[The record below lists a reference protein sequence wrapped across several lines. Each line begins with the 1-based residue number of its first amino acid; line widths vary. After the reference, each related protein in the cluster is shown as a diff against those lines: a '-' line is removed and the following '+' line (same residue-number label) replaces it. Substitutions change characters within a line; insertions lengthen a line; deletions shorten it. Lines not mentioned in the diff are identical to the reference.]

1 MARFILS
8 RLVQFPLILAV
19 IYLTTFALVWI
30 APGDPLATGAG
41 QMDPADLEIL
51 RQDFNADSPW
61 TFLASYPVK
70 LLYGE
75 MGPSFQHRGKQV
87 EDIIAERLP
96 VSLVI
101 GTVAILIATA
111 AGVSLGTLA
120 AVRRDGVL
128 DWLSLSLTLFGVS
141 VPSFVVAALLFTIF
155 SVWLGWAPLGGWPG
169 TTEGRGLDNP
179 QTYIEV
185 DPSQRLLVEDEDGR
199 VHVEW
204 DLTAWQTAK
213 LVVVTSPEY
222 AHHIFLPAV
231 SLSLLPMAYIA
242 RLTRVSMIDVLGS
255 EYVRTAR
262 AKGLSRGKV
271 IFKHC
276 LRNALLPV
284 LSFLGPA
291 AAGVLVGSFVVEE
304 IFGLPGLGYYFV
316 ASVTA
321 RDQPLILGTV
331 MVYSVLLLALNLI
344 VDISYGFVDPRIEL
358 AGADGSGG
366 GK

>member
-1 MARFILS
+1 MVRFIFS
-8 RLVQFPLILAV
+8 RLVQFPLILAA
-19 IYLTTFALVWI
+19 IYLTTFAMVWL
-30 APGDPLATGAG
+30 APGDPLQSGER
-41 QMDPADLEIL
+41 QMNPEDVEIL
-51 RQDFNADSPW
+51 RRDFNAESPW
-61 TFLASYPVK
+61 SFLAAYPVK
-70 LLYGE
+70 LLKGE

-111 AGVSLGTLA
+111 VGVSIGTLA
-120 AVRRDGVL
+120 AVRRDGVV
-128 DWLSLSLTLFGVS
+128 DWLSLSLTLIGVS
-141 VPSFVVAALLFTIF
+141 IPSFVVAAFLFTLF
-155 SVWLGWAPLGGWPG
+155 SVWLGWMPLGGWPG
-169 TTEGRGLDNP
+169 TQEGRGWGYPQFYVDVTAAQLDAESGE
-179 QTYIEV
+179 Y
-185 DPSQRLLVEDEDGR
+185 
-199 VHVEW
+199 
-204 DLTAWQTAK
+204 DLTAGQTVQYWARA
-213 LVVVTSPEY
+213 TGDY
-222 AHHIFLPAV
+222 AWHLLLPAI
-231 SLSLLPMAYIA
+231 SLAMLPMAYIA

-255 EYVRTAR
+255 DYVRTAR

-276 LRNALLPV
+276 LRNGLLPV

-291 AAGVLVGSFVVEE
+291 AANVLVGSFVVEK

-331 MVYSVLLLALNLI
+331 IVYSVLLLVLNLV

-358 AGADGSGG
+358 ATGKAG